1 MEEQLVVRE
10 RERRMD
16 GRQEGDDVQ
25 VGFGAGAGVEGEPG
39 HHQEIREA
47 RREGGR
53 IAQRG
58 AAVFAREQ

>member
-1 MEEQLVVRE
+1 M
-10 RERRMD
+10 
-16 GRQEGDDVQ
+16 Q

-58 AAVFAREQ
+58 AAVFAREQRARR